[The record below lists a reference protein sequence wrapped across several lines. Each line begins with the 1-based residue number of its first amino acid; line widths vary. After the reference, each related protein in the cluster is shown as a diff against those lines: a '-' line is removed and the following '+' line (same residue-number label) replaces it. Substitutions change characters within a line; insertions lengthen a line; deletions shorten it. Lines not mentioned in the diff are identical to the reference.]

1 MISNTIGNYYVYGI
15 KYQYNSGGHIVID
28 NRYAIKINNKI
39 LMIGSKEENVNT
51 DTINNIVR
59 VIIQTLKGGN

>member
-15 KYQYNSGGHIVID
+15 QYQYNSSGHIVID

-51 DTINNIVR
+51 DTINNIVG